1 MPAII
6 YTYMV
11 PCCCCCGIMFDAREK
26 FEGGADEGAELTD
39 GRWVCSADCWE
50 LVTADA
56 ET

>member
-11 PCCCCCGIMFDAREK
+11 PCCCCGIMFDAREK